1 MCLSLTQ
8 TSLREV
14 KQLLSGIEPDMSAR
28 VWSLC
33 ASERV
38 RSRRIFHTDVVV
50 LELLKSVNCDQIP
63 HRFSYFYSRH
73 SFYLFL
79 DVIVTYSK
87 MFLYA
92 DSFSCFLCI
101 QNYLIYESLPISCV
115 TGGLVP
121 SFWKHNGMVQ
131 VINNDNKV
139 NPMWYTTSEE
149 PGNLKRSCACYRGID
164 YALFSWISWQT
175 IYARRG
181 SIWFPYVGS
190 IRRNCQQP
198 TLPNA
203 NSEANWLVRFM
214 SVKYSG
220 GLLVRRL
227 ACDTWRRQLKE
238 ALSTFFIPSHLAGV
252 LLEHRNIFTYVFA
265 FFSTFGVMLM
275 SK

>member
-1 MCLSLTQ
+1 MLLLRILKCFCMQLHSLVSFVYRTI
-8 TSLREV
+8 LF
-14 KQLLSGIEPDMSAR
+14 MS
-28 VWSLC
+28 
-33 ASERV
+33 
-38 RSRRIFHTDVVV
+38 
-50 LELLKSVNCDQIP
+50 P
-63 HRFSYFYSRH
+63 
-73 SFYLFL
+73 YLF
-79 DVIVTYSK
+79 
-87 MFLYA
+87 
-92 DSFSCFLCI
+92 
-101 QNYLIYESLPISCV
+101 SCV
-115 TGGLVP
+115 RGGLVP

-164 YALFSWISWQT
+164 YAVFSWISWQA

-203 NSEANWLVRFM
+203 NSEANWLVRIM

-227 ACDTWRRQLKE
+227 ACDTRRRQVKE
-238 ALSTFFIPSHLAGV
+238 ALSSFSSHLI
-252 LLEHRNIFTYVFA
+252 LLVYCLNTGTFLHMFLR
-265 FFSTFGVMLM
+265 FSWRFV
-275 SK
+275 